1 MGPLANVGIRAGGSN
16 GEVLII
22 GGNSTIQLRG
32 GGTED
37 SSGIVEIAKNG
48 NLTAQTGRITANVFT
63 SKQQPSGVDDLTRKD
78 YVDGLL
84 DFVSKARGGEYAKN
98 VHFVEGLSLNAR
110 GGSAEFIPGP
120 GDGADYTTVNAKI
133 QTWYGLGFGSSYG
146 TEGVTIVFNLRNG
159 DIKTKGNI
167 SVASGKFV
175 IAGQAPTD
183 NAHLTNKKYVDD
195 SASEPCSVVIDS
207 GVRETETPLM
217 VFLVIVTLPVL
228 VTVTGL

>member
-1 MGPLANVGIRAGGSN
+1 MADLKAGST
-16 GEVLII
+16 V
-22 GGNSTIQLRG
+22 GGNPIWHAGTFPLVPAGNSLTYRG
-32 GGTED
+32 VKVYTEID
-37 SSGIVEIAKNG
+37 KP
-48 NLTAQTGRITANVFT
+48 QAN
-63 SKQQPSGVDDLTRKD
+63 DN
-78 YVDGLL
+78 

-195 SASEPCSVVIDS
+195 RINTVSNVANAAVKKAGDTMTGALRAEAGVVIVNTATS
-207 GVRETETPLM
+207 GEYAPRLDQ
-217 VFLVIVTLPVL
+217 VISRGVTIDFG
-228 VTVTGL
+228 TY

>member
-1 MGPLANVGIRAGGSN
+1 MADLKAGST
-16 GEVLII
+16 V
-22 GGNSTIQLRG
+22 GGNPIWHAGTFPLVPAGNSLTYRG
-32 GGTED
+32 KKVYTEID
-37 SSGIVEIAKNG
+37 KPQA
-48 NLTAQTGRITANVFT
+48 
-63 SKQQPSGVDDLTRKD
+63 DDN
-78 YVDGLL
+78 

-167 SVASGKFV
+167 SVASDKFV

-195 SASEPCSVVIDS
+195 RINTVSNVANAAVRKAGDTMTGVLRAEAGVVIVNTATS
-207 GVRETETPLM
+207 GEYAPRLDQ
-217 VFLVIVTLPVL
+217 VISRGVTIDFG
-228 VTVTGL
+228 TY

>member
-1 MGPLANVGIRAGGSN
+1 MADLKAGST
-16 GEVLII
+16 V
-22 GGNSTIQLRG
+22 GGNPIWHAGTFPLVPAGNSLTYRG
-32 GGTED
+32 KKVYTEID
-37 SSGIVEIAKNG
+37 KPQA
-48 NLTAQTGRITANVFT
+48 
-63 SKQQPSGVDDLTRKD
+63 DDN
-78 YVDGLL
+78 

-98 VHFVEGLSLNAR
+98 VHFVEGLSLKAR

-195 SASEPCSVVIDS
+195 RINTVSNVANAAVRKAGDTMTGVLRAEAGVVIVNAATS
-207 GVRETETPLM
+207 GEYAPRLDQ
-217 VFLVIVTLPVL
+217 VISRGVTIDFG
-228 VTVTGL
+228 TY